1 VNHRGPT
8 LFRWRWMAFAA
19 TVVVVFSVVVVAS
32 AMADARLVWSAPVLV
47 DRAVPRGA
55 GSLGIQALACPAVSL
70 CVAFDDLGNLVT
82 STRPGSVGS
91 WRTTRLPGAR
101 GLFSSNRP
109 LEGGVSCPSVS
120 FCVALTSSRSG
131 GGRVI
136 VSTAPA
142 SGPRAWHIER
152 VGVAVNPNAISC
164 PSESLC
170 VGVEE
175 DGNVL
180 TSSDPA
186 GGAGT
191 WQVAHVDGARS
202 LSGKASL
209 DDVSCP
215 SVSFCVAVDDAG
227 HILTSTNPTGG
238 PSAWQAVH
246 FENLGGGGAL
256 SCPSVS
262 FCVAADGGVIL
273 TSTNP
278 AGGSSAWTKK
288 GVVAG
293 ALTPTISCP
302 SESLCVANNSGP
314 DGRLVTSTS
323 PTGGAATWRQSLVE
337 RPNMLNVMS
346 CPSASFCAVADDD
359 GNILVGTPAMHRI
372 AVPTVIP
379 SRKENPTLFAK
390 RHGRILSVDSG
401 LAVACP
407 RGGPACRVTG
417 SGVELNPVAQRFL
430 FRFAGVKLTVPA
442 GRRRE
447 VVFVLTRSGAGL
459 LIKEKGLGFDFAALQ
474 IVARARPGLAVA
486 AELPEQILPPL

>member
-101 GLFSSNRP
+101 GLSP
-109 LEGGVSCPSVS
+109 AGVSCPSVS
-120 FCVALTSSRSG
+120 FCVAIASSNSG
-131 GGRVI
+131 VGRAI

-142 SGPRAWHIER
+142 AGSRAWHIER
-152 VGVAVNPNAISC
+152 VGVTVDPTAISC

-170 VGVEE
+170 VGVEG

-191 WQVAHVDGARS
+191 WQVAHVDSARS
-202 LSGKASL
+202 PIGKASL
-209 DDVSCP
+209 DAVSCP
-215 SVSFCVAVDDAG
+215 SVSFCVATDDAG
-227 HILTSTNPTGG
+227 NILTSTNPTGG
-238 PSAWQAVH
+238 ASAWKLVR
-246 FENLGGGGAL
+246 FENLAGGGAV

-262 FCVAADGGVIL
+262 LCVAADGGVIL

-278 AGGSSAWTKK
+278 TGGSSAWTKT

-302 SESLCVANNSGP
+302 SESLCVANNSAF
-314 DGRLVTSTS
+314 DGRLVTSTL
-323 PTGGAATWRQSLVE
+323 PTGGAATWRQALVDGL
-337 RPNMLNVMS
+337 NMLNVIS
-346 CPSASFCAVADDD
+346 CPSASFCAVVDDD
-359 GNILVGTPAMHRI
+359 GNVLVGRPAKSRI
-372 AVPTVIP
+372 AVPAVIP

-390 RHGRILSVDSG
+390 QHGRILSVDSG
-401 LAVACP
+401 LAIACP

-417 SGVELNPVAQRFL
+417 TGIELDTRRRA
-430 FRFAGVKLTVPA
+430 RFAQAKVTVPA

-447 VVFVLTRSGAGL
+447 IVFVLTRFGARL
-459 LIKEKGLGFDFAALQ
+459 LMKDKNIDFAELQ
-474 IVARARPGLAVA
+474 IVARSRPGLAVA
-486 AELPEQILPPL
+486 AELFEQVLPPL